1 MHNYNNLQIWQQ
13 SMDLTTYIYKVV
25 SNFPS
30 VEKFGIAS
38 QMTRAAVS
46 IPSNIAEG
54 SGRATDKE
62 FAHFLSIAI
71 GSAYELHTQ
80 IIVCERVGYIDATLS
95 KELQQI
101 VQQLQRMLIA
111 FKNKLSEKN
120 A

>member
-1 MHNYNNLQIWQQ
+1 MYHKDLEVWKKSIELVTEIYNITKSFPKEEQYGIVTQIR
-13 SMDLTTYIYKVV
+13 
-25 SNFPS
+25 
-30 VEKFGIAS
+30 
-38 QMTRAAVS
+38 RAAVS
-46 IPSNIAEG
+46 VPSNIAEG

-62 FAHFLSIAI
+62 FSHFLSIAI

-111 FKNKLSEKN
+111 YKNKLSEKN

>member
-30 VEKFGIAS
+30 MEKFGIAS

-62 FAHFLSIAI
+62 FCHFLSIAI
-71 GSAYELHTQ
+71 GSSYELHTQ
-80 IIVCERVGYIDATLS
+80 VVVCERVGYIDATLS
-95 KELQQI
+95 EKLQETI
-101 VQQLQRMLIA
+101 QQLQRMLIA
-111 FKNKLSEKN
+111 YKNKLSAKN